1 MSNIQKCKS
10 CRGNLFT
17 PSQPC
22 VTQQCIQNTK
32 CSEIIDAACIAY
44 SGQDL
49 LLCQEYK
56 LISQNDNVEVALQNL
71 FASACDNCAMSVEI
85 TPVEGSYPSLTAA
98 VTNGTGP
105 YTYNWSI
112 AQGPFVGHDVLGATN
127 LNTLDLEGI
136 GANSILANYPTTCD
150 YIVLTNFNV
159 TEKTYEY
166 INCDNELITLTLEPN
181 ETTPSPICVKEWL
194 IPLGPND
201 AIDTFLN
208 LKNNRAIGTPNVSY
222 TLIDCEGLTYSF
234 TLPAQ
239 ASTDMCVRKWI
250 STLTAQDVITYAPTI
265 CDQRE
270 VIKSTVVRLDVTDS
284 KGCKKSVY
292 YDFSCDCY
300 VQTQEPEGKYT
311 EYLGGNLQFWD
322 YPMPGINFLD
332 RDDTIISCS
341 ELKSFGCISPTVSFN
356 DDYRDLRDD
365 FYKGSTCVVVA
376 EQSLKDPEQECVN
389 DLPLNYSIWNPNGIA
404 DQTIVKKGRLTTV
417 NIDFGCPEYTYWA
430 WSNVQFPS
438 LNGDRIVDRLP
449 TVKDHMVR
457 LTPVD
462 LISQIPTT
470 GKPGDFF
477 ECDEDN
483 KYYAWDPTINQFS
496 SALGQ
501 EIEGSIQVI
510 KRARRDAQIKAFGE
524 LVLAQETF
532 LLAAD
537 ILPLHRY
544 KYELI

>member
-22 VTQQCIQNTK
+22 VTQQCIQTTK

-112 AQGPFVGHDVLGATN
+112 AQGPFVGHDILGATN
-127 LNTLDLEGI
+127 LNTLDLETI

-150 YIVLTNFNV
+150 YLTV
-159 TEKTYEY
+159 TNNRLISNTYEY
-166 INCDNELITLTLEPN
+166 TNCAGEQLQ
-181 ETTPSPICVKEWL
+181 
-194 IPLGPND
+194 
-201 AIDTFLN
+201 F
-208 LKNNRAIGTPNVSY
+208 
-222 TLIDCEGLTYSF
+222 
-234 TLPAQ
+234 
-239 ASTDMCVRKWI
+239 
-250 STLTAQDVITYAPTI
+250 TLTAGEESEIICVQNWDTPLQPEDVIDDKSTI

-270 VIKSTVVRLDVTDS
+270 LIKSTVVRLDVTDS

-300 VQTQEPEGKYT
+300 VQTQEPEGEYT

-322 YPMPGINFLD
+322 FPFPGINFLD
-332 RDDTIISCS
+332 RDDTTITCS
-341 ELKSFGCISPTVSFN
+341 ELKSFGCFITEDFIS
-356 DDYRDLRDD
+356 DYRDARDL
-365 FYKGSTCVVVA
+365 FLKGANCIVTA
-376 EQSLKDPEQECVN
+376 EQRGFTPEQNCLN
-389 DLPLNYSIWNPNGIA
+389 DIPLDYTPWEPGGMA
-404 DQTIVKKGRLTTV
+404 DQTIQYKGRLTTV
-417 NIDFGCPEYTYWA
+417 NIDYGCPEYTYWT
-430 WSNVQFPS
+430 WGNVHYNI

-449 TVKDHMVR
+449 TVKDHMVV
-457 LTPVD
+457 LPAVD

-470 GKPGDFF
+470 GIPGEYF
-477 ECDEDN
+477 ECIEDGN
-483 KYYAWDPTINQFS
+483 TYAWDPTINQFS
-496 SALGQ
+496 SILGLA
-501 EIEGSIQVI
+501 IDDVI
-510 KRARRDAQIKAFGE
+510 SQKRAKRDAQLKAWGE
-524 LVLAQETF
+524 LVIAQQAF

-537 ILPLHRY
+537 TFPLHRY

>member
-22 VTQQCIQNTK
+22 VTQQCIQDTK

-56 LISQNDNVEVALQNL
+56 LISQNDNVEVALQKL
-71 FASACDNCAMSVEI
+71 FTTACENCAMSVEI
-85 TPVEGSYPSLTAA
+85 TPLEGSYPSLTAV

-112 AQGPFVGHDVLGATN
+112 AQGPFVGHDILGATN

-136 GANSILANYPTTCD
+136 GANSILANYPTVCD

-159 TEKTYEY
+159 TVKTYQY
-166 INCDNELITLTLEPN
+166 INCDGESITLTLDPD
-181 ETTPSPICVKEWL
+181 ETIPLPICVNQW
-194 IPLGPND
+194 ITPLGPND
-201 AIDTFLN
+201 AIDKFLN
-208 LKNNRAIGTPNVSY
+208 LKNNRALGTPDVTY
-222 TLIDCEGLTYSF
+222 TYTTCDGGTYPF

-239 ASTDMCVRKWI
+239 ASVDLCVRKWV

-292 YDFSCDCY
+292 HDFSCDCY

-332 RDDTIISCS
+332 RDDTIITCS
-341 ELKSFGCISPTVSFN
+341 ELKSFGCTITQDFIS
-356 DDYRDLRDD
+356 DYITARNL
-365 FYKGSTCVVVA
+365 FHKGATCIPAA
-376 EQSLKDPEQECVN
+376 EQDGKNPEVNCVN
-389 DLPLNYSIWNPNGIA
+389 DLPLDYTPWEPNGMA
-404 DQTIVKKGRLTTV
+404 DQTIQYKGRLTTV
-417 NIDFGCPEYTYWA
+417 NIDFGCPEYTYWR
-430 WSNVQFPS
+430 WNNVHYNI

-449 TVKDHMVR
+449 TVKNHMV
-457 LTPVD
+457 LLPDID

-470 GKPGDFF
+470 GIPGQFF
-477 ECDEDN
+477 ECIEN
-483 KYYAWDPTINQFS
+483 GKIYAWDPTINQFNYD
-496 SALGQ
+496 LGAA
-501 EIEGSIQVI
+501 IDDITII
-510 KRARRDAQIKAFGE
+510 KRAKRDAQLKAFNE
-524 LVLAQETF
+524 LVLAQQAF

-537 ILPLHRY
+537 TFPLHRY

>member
-71 FASACDNCAMSVEI
+71 FASACENCAMSVEI

-112 AQGPFVGHDVLGATN
+112 AQGPFVGHDVLGSTN

-150 YIVLTNFNV
+150 YVVLTNFNV
-159 TEKTYEY
+159 TVTTYQY
-166 INCDNELITLTLEPN
+166 RNCDDELITLTLDPN
-181 ETTPSPICVKEWL
+181 ETIPSPICVKQW
-194 IPLGPND
+194 ITPLGPND
-201 AIDTFLN
+201 AIDKFLN
-208 LKNNRAIGTPNVSY
+208 LKNNRALGTPNVTY
-222 TLIDCEGLTYSF
+222 TYTACDGGTYPF

-239 ASTDMCVRKWI
+239 ASVDLCVRKWV

-300 VQTQEPEGKYT
+300 VQTQEPEGQYT

-322 YPMPGINFLD
+322 FPSSDINFLD
-332 RDDTIISCS
+332 RDDTTITCS
-341 ELKSFGCISPTVSFN
+341 ELKSFGCLVTEDFVN
-356 DDYRDLRDD
+356 DYRDLRVD
-365 FYKGSTCVVVA
+365 FYIGTTCIVVA
-376 EQSLKDPEQECVN
+376 EQDSSDPEQVCASN
-389 DLPLNYSIWNPNGIA
+389 LPLDYTTWDPNGYA
-404 DQTIVKKGRLTTV
+404 DQTIVNKGRLTTV
-417 NIDFGCPEYTYWA
+417 NIDFGCPEYTFWT
-430 WSNVQFPS
+430 WSNVQFLS

-449 TVKDHMVR
+449 TVKDHMVK
-457 LTPVD
+457 LPDVT

-470 GKPGDFF
+470 GKPGEYL
-477 ECDEDN
+477 ECDQDGN
-483 KYYAWDPTINQFS
+483 FYAWDPTLNQFS
-496 SALGQ
+496 SVLGMA
-501 EIEGSIQVI
+501 IETTILI
-510 KRARRDAQIKAFGE
+510 FKRARRDAQLKAFNE
-524 LVLAQETF
+524 LVIAQQAF

-537 ILPLHRY
+537 TLPLHRY